1 MSKIAQGILYS
12 KEHEWV
18 KAEGGSAYIGITDYA
33 QQALGD
39 IVFAD
44 GEPVG
49 TKIKAGGTVGV
60 VESVKAASDVFSP
73 VSGTV
78 EEINTAL
85 ADAPESVNTDPYD
98 SWIVKLKLD
107 DAGQLDALMDARAY
121 AAFCGEEA

>member
-12 KEHEWV
+12 QEHEWV

-49 TKIKAGGTVGV
+49 TKIKAGAAVGV

-78 EEINTAL
+78 EEINSAL
-85 ADAPESVNTDPYD
+85 ADAPEAVNTDPYG
-98 SWIVKLKLD
+98 SWIVKIKLD
-107 DAGQLDALMDARAY
+107 DAAQLDALMDARAY